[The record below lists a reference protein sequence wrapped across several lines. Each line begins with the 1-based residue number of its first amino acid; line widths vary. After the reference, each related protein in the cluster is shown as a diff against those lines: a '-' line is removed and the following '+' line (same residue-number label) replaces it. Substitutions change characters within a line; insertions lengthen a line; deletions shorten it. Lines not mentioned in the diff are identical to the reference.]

1 MLISLS
7 GEHLPAAQRKMT
19 ESKTAPN
26 ILALDFDGVL
36 CNGLIEYF
44 QVSWRVYCQ
53 IWTPLDPTAP
63 DGLAEQFYRLRPVVE
78 TGWEMPLVL
87 RSILLCVSEAEILQ
101 NWAII
106 AARQIAIDGL
116 AKQDLSAAID
126 RVRDEWIAADLPG
139 WLALHRFYPGVIDRL
154 RRLIDSPI
162 RPVIITT
169 KEGRFVRQLL
179 QQQAIDLATD
189 QILGKEVR
197 QPKADSLR
205 QLLQS
210 SGSAPP
216 LIWFVEDRLKT
227 LEGIQSIADL
237 AAVKLFLADW
247 GYNTAAEREKI
258 DRSSQI
264 RLLSLRQF
272 AEDLSLW
279 V

>member
-1 MLISLS
+1 
-7 GEHLPAAQRKMT
+7 MT
-19 ESKTAPN
+19 ESKTAPT

-36 CNGLIEYF
+36 CDGLIEYF

-87 RSILLCVSEAEILQ
+87 RSILLGVSEAKILQ
-101 NWAII
+101 DWAII
-106 AARQIAIDGL
+106 AARQIAIEGL
-116 AKQDLSAAID
+116 AKQDLSAAVD

-169 KEGRFVRQLL
+169 KEGRFVQQLL
-179 QQQAIDLATD
+179 QQQAIDLTTD
-189 QILGKEVR
+189 QILGKEAR

-247 GYNTAAEREKI
+247 GYNTAAERGRI

-272 AEDLSLW
+272 AEDFSLW